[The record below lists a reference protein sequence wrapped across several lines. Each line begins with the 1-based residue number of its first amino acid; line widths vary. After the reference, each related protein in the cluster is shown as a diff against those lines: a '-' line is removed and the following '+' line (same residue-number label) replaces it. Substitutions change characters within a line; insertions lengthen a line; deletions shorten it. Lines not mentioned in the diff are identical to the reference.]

1 MQHYQFHIGDYVK
14 DTAHLT
20 DLEDLA
26 YRRLLDLYYDTEGHI
41 PSDPQQVARRIRSN
55 VDAVTQVLS
64 EFFYKTDLGE
74 WKHHRCDQEIE
85 KVYEKSEKARANA
98 AASHA
103 VRRAKATPENSERNA
118 DAMQTQSERTA
129 NALLPVTRNPS
140 PVTQLET
147 LSDSQANT
155 DVVVL
160 KNGKQKFKG
169 DAEIVLAFLNE
180 KTGRAYRP
188 LTANLDFI
196 AERLK
201 EGATVADCRKVIAK
215 KSREWTGTDMAQYL
229 RPATLFNRTK
239 FAQYVGELHVEQ
251 SPIGDYV

>member
-64 EFFYKTDLGE
+64 EFFYKTDSGE

-155 DVVVL
+155 DAAPSEPEDKKPNL
-160 KNGKQKFKG
+160 SA
-169 DAEIVLAFLNE
+169 DAKAVIDFLNLR
-180 KTGRAYRP
+180 TGRKYRHTKANLDPIIARMREGYTLQEIRTVTMRKVNDWLTDEKMSEYLRP
-188 LTANLDFI
+188 LTLY
-196 AERLK
+196 
-201 EGATVADCRKVIAK
+201 TAK
-215 KSREWTGTDMAQYL
+215 N
-229 RPATLFNRTK
+229 FNSYAGILT
-239 FAQYVGELHVEQ
+239 
-251 SPIGDYV
+251 

>member
-1 MQHYQFHIGDYVK
+1 MRVKNWERFQHYQSGRGAPPWVK
-14 DTAHLT
+14 LYR
-20 DLEDLA
+20 DLLNDKEWFALPPDAAKTLINLWLLA
-26 YRRLLDLYYDTEGHI
+26 AESNGELPDVNTIAFRLRL
-41 PSDPQQVARRIRSN
+41 ASN
-55 VDAVTQVLS
+55 VIAKHISFCSHWIIHDDSNVLAGC
-64 EFFYKTDLGE
+64 YQL
-74 WKHHRCDQEIE
+74 
-85 KVYEKSEKARANA
+85 
-98 AASHA
+98 
-103 VRRAKATPENSERNA
+103 ATPE
-118 DAMQTQSERTA
+118 T
-129 NALLPVTRNPS
+129 
-140 PVTQLET
+140 ET
-147 LSDSQANT
+147 ETETETKEALSDSQANT